1 MAGVGGLVVYAFLLS
16 LGYCLGIFLAG
27 VFGNDSRLV
36 KFCGWVGL
44 GIMAYVCRDLV
55 KNLF

>member
-1 MAGVGGLVVYAFLLS
+1 MAFLLGLVAYAFLLS
-16 LGYCLGIFLAG
+16 LGYCLGIFFAG
-27 VFGNDSRLV
+27 VFVNDSRQV

>member
-1 MAGVGGLVVYAFLLS
+1 MGFLLGLVVYAFLLS
-16 LGYCLGIFLAG
+16 LGYCLGIF
-27 VFGNDSRLV
+27 FGGMGTDDKRLV
-36 KFCGWVGL
+36 KCCGWVGL

>member
-1 MAGVGGLVVYAFLLS
+1 MGFLLGLVAYAFLLGV
-16 LGYCLGIFLAG
+16 GYCLGIF
-27 VFGNDSRLV
+27 FGGMVTDDTRRV
-36 KFCGWVGL
+36 RFCGWFGL

>member
-1 MAGVGGLVVYAFLLS
+1 MASLFGLVVYASLLGV
-16 LGYCLGIFLAG
+16 GYCLGVFLG
-27 VFGNDSRLV
+27 GMGTDVPRLV
-36 KFCGWVGL
+36 KCCGWVGL